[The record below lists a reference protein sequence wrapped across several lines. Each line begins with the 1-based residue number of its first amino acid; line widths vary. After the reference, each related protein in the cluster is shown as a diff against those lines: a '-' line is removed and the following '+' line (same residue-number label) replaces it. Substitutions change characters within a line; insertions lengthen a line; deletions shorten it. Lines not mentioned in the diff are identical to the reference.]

1 MDKVK
6 LVLASSN
13 HGKLEELRSL
23 LSGSGIELIAQSD
36 LGVEDAEET
45 GTTFIENALLKARH
59 AARITGLPALAD
71 DSGICV
77 DALRGA
83 PGLYSARYAGE
94 HGNAS
99 RNIDKLLDALKDVP
113 ESDRSAHFYC
123 VLVLLR
129 HADDPQPLVVEGQ
142 WDGCIL
148 RERRGQGGHGYDPVF
163 FDPDHGQS
171 AAEMPLEFKNGLSH
185 RGKAL
190 AMLKEKLAHLVLNGT
205 SFAAQERALP
215 ATGRKT

>member
-1 MDKVK
+1 MK

-13 HGKLEELRSL
+13 HGKLEELRGL
-23 LSGSGIELIAQSD
+23 LSGNGIELIAQSD
-36 LGVEDAEET
+36 LGVEDADET

-59 AARITGLPALAD
+59 ATRITGLPALAD

-77 DALRGA
+77 DVLDGA

-99 RNIDKLLDALKDVP
+99 RNIDKLLKELDGVP
-113 ESDRSAHFYC
+113 DERRSAHFYC

-129 HADDPQPLVVEGQ
+129 HADDPQPLIVEGQ
-142 WDGCIL
+142 WNGRIL
-148 RERRGQGGHGYDPVF
+148 HERRGSGGHGYDPVF
-163 FDPDHGQS
+163 FDPVHGQP
-171 AAEMPLEFKNGLSH
+171 AAEMELGFKNGISH

-190 AMLKEKLAHLVLNGT
+190 ALLKQRLAHPL
-205 SFAAQERALP
+205 
-215 ATGRKT
+215 

>member
-1 MDKVK
+1 MK

-13 HGKLEELRSL
+13 LGKLEELRSL
-23 LSGSGIELIAQSD
+23 LADNGIELIAQSD

-45 GTTFIENALLKARH
+45 GTTFIENALIKARH
-59 AARITGLPALAD
+59 ATRLTGLPALAD

-77 DALRGA
+77 DALNGA

-99 RNIDKLLDALKDVP
+99 RNIDKLLETMQQVP
-113 ESDRSAHFYC
+113 DQERGAHFYC

-129 HADDPQPLVVEGQ
+129 HPDDPQPLIVEGE
-142 WDGCIL
+142 WRGRIL
-148 RERRGQGGHGYDPVF
+148 HARQGNGGHGYDPVF
-163 FDPDHGQS
+163 FDPEHGQS
-171 AAEMPLEFKNGLSH
+171 AAEMAPDLKNRLSH

-190 AMLKEKLAHLVLNGT
+190 AQLKQRLPHL
-205 SFAAQERALP
+205 
-215 ATGRKT
+215 

>member
-36 LGVEDAEET
+36 LGVDDAEET

-59 AARITGLPALAD
+59 ATRLTGLPALAD

-94 HGNAS
+94 HGNAG
-99 RNIDKLLDALKDVP
+99 RNIDKLLQEMSHVP
-113 ESDRSAHFYC
+113 DDERTAHFYC

-129 HADDPQPLVVEGQ
+129 HADDPQPLIVEGQ
-142 WDGCIL
+142 WNGLIL
-148 RERRGQGGHGYDPVF
+148 RERRGNGGHGYDPVF
-163 FDPDHGQS
+163 FDRVHGQS
-171 AAEMPLEFKNGLSH
+171 AAEMELDFKNQLSH
-185 RGKAL
+185 RGQAL
-190 AMLKEKLAHLVLNGT
+190 AMLKSKLVNL
-205 SFAAQERALP
+205 
-215 ATGRKT
+215 